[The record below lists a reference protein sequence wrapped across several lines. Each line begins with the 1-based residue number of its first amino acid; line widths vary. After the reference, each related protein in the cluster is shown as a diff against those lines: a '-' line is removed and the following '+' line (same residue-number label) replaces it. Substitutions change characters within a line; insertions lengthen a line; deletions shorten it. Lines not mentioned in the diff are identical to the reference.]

1 MIPSPPTGERARV
14 RGSSV
19 LSRASGPLASHLAK
33 LRSVLHQATHP
44 LERALL
50 QLQHHERIDG
60 AVLVVQPE
68 LRRLDEAEPGIV
80 RRMPEDDDDRF
91 ALSLAGLEA
100 FMDQM

>member
-1 MIPSPPTGERARV
+1 MIPSPPKGERARV

-19 LSRASGPLASHLAK
+19 LSRARGTLASYVAK
-33 LRSVLHQATHP
+33 LRSVRHQPTHP

-60 AVLVVQPE
+60 AVFIVQPAL
-68 LRRLDEAEPGIV
+68 LRRDEAEPGIV
-80 RRMPEDDDDRF
+80 GRMPEDDDDRF

-100 FMDQM
+100 FMDQL